1 VLMADLTV
9 RRCYVI
15 VASISTNQW
24 LVQAVPVIGH
34 HHPRP
39 GSCGAQLSK
48 KCPTSRDVGLFDSVA
63 LRLSKCAAG
72 RAINEP

>member
-1 VLMADLTV
+1 MADLTV

-24 LVQAVPVIGH
+24 LVEAVPVINGCY
-34 HHPRP
+34 PRLE
-39 GSCGAQLSK
+39 SCGAQLSK
-48 KCPTSRDVGLFDSVA
+48 KYPTSLDVGLFDSVA

-72 RAINEP
+72 GAINEP

>member
-24 LVQAVPVIGH
+24 LVQAVPVINGCYPH
-34 HHPRP
+34 LESFCAP
-39 GSCGAQLSK
+39 LSK
-48 KCPTSRDVGLFDSVA
+48 KFPTSRDVGLFDSVA
-63 LRLSKCAAG
+63 LRLSKCAARG
-72 RAINEP
+72 AINEP